1 MDRHKLTDIMHEKHL
16 YLTTVGRVTG
26 HRHTVELWFAV
37 SEGNIFLSH
46 EGSPT
51 DWIKNL
57 RKTDHVEITIG
68 SKRFTGRGRIVS
80 EMDIFNRGKHALYLK
95 YYGLAPADVIDDWF
109 SESSVIEISS
119 IESDNHT
126 HH

>member
-1 MDRHKLTDIMHEKHL
+1 MDKLKLTDITHEKHL
-16 YLTTVGRVTG
+16 YLTTIGRVTE

-37 SEGNIFLSH
+37 SEDNIYLSH
-46 EGSPT
+46 EGIST
-51 DWIKNL
+51 DWMKNL

-68 SKRFTGRGRIVS
+68 NKRFTGRGRIVS
-80 EMDIFNRGKHALYLK
+80 EMDIFNRGKQALYLK

-109 SESSVIEISS
+109 SESSVIEISA

-126 HH
+126 PH

>member
-1 MDRHKLTDIMHEKHL
+1 MHEKHL

-26 HRHTVELWFAV
+26 QRHTVELWFAV
-37 SEGNIFLSH
+37 SGGNIFLSH

-51 DWIKNL
+51 DWMKNL
-57 RKTDHVEITIG
+57 RKTDHVEIIIG

-80 EMDIFNRGKHALYLK
+80 EMEFFNRGKQALYLK

-109 SESSVIEISS
+109 SESSVIEISA
-119 IESDNHT
+119 IESANLT